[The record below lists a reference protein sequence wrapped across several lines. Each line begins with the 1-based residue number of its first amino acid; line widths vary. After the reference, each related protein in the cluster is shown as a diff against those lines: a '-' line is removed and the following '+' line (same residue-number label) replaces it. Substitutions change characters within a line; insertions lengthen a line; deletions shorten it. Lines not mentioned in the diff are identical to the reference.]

1 MSVKITLKL
10 QYHPGASMWDIY
22 KGVWHLQLQQG
33 WAIFDIF
40 KALYQ
45 IRQNKHDCECGSVY
59 L

>member
-1 MSVKITLKL
+1 M
-10 QYHPGASMWDIY
+10 QDIY

-45 IRQNKHDCECGSVY
+45 IRQNKHDCEQDKASFE
-59 L
+59 LARHILAEKQ